1 MTPARWQQI
10 RRVFDE
16 AARRGPAERAEYLGD
31 ACAGDAELRA
41 EVEALLAA
49 DERTGS
55 FLSAPAY
62 EVGAELIAGNETG
75 AGADGRA
82 ANFNAS
88 PRAAAAETGGR
99 GAGERPDS
107 DAGAR
112 ARETGTREAAAPTAL
127 DERPQAAGK
136 SRLRGRPVYF
146 WVTITFGVVMA
157 CYYAFAFTTL
167 YRFHGVTKD
176 AGFGYGYWPE
186 DEWRVVFVRPGT
198 PADGQLREG
207 DRIVALDGDRR
218 VAVTGPWLRLRA
230 LEPGAP
236 FRLTVVRDGR
246 ETEFTLTAPAVRWP
260 SPPTAVNLLAC
271 FVSLIYFALA
281 LTLGLLKPGLPAARL
296 ASLAAFFQALYI
308 VNPLLQFADGDGF
321 LRGWA
326 ELVYFGAYF
335 FHPLDV
341 VLAYHFLYRFPPGVR
356 GGRFWSALAVVLYAL
371 AAALAVLLRWREFA
385 TVQDVETAVQMFY
398 EHGRVFT
405 QLFRLEDQLIA
416 LIFVSIVAVVVRNF
430 RVVRDSDQ
438 LRRLRIVT
446 YAAVAFAFPPAFT
459 MLASLYY
466 NGLNMQPSPAMRI
479 VFDALIGLMR
489 LTHLL
494 LPFVIGYAIV
504 RHRVFDINVVVRRG
518 LGYLLARNALRVVFA
533 LPVVALV
540 ITILSN
546 PNRTLA
552 EILFRNSVFFYLLV
566 AATAATTLK
575 YRHRLTAWLDR
586 KFFRE
591 SYDREQILLGLAA
604 RVQTCDSLEELSHL
618 VSRQVEAALHPKGL
632 HIFYQSGEGRSL
644 TLGYTSSVRAEDG
657 AARSIPE
664 DSPLL
669 GLLAREGTAAAH
681 DYATL
686 RRRGLPRA
694 ERAWLDALG
703 VDLVVP
709 IAAAEAR
716 TPAGLFLLGE
726 RLSEEPYSPSDRR
739 MLEGIAAQLSV
750 ACENL
755 RLRERMDREHK
766 LRRDVL
772 ARLDAGSVNLMRE
785 CPACGDCFDSNVEVC
800 PRDNRETE
808 PTLPVERTVD
818 GKYRLEKLLGRGGMG
833 AVYEATDLRLSRRV
847 AVKIMIGSLF
857 GDARALRRFQRE
869 ARTSANLSHPNVVSV
884 FDYGA
889 LPAGGAYLV
898 MELARGTTLRD
909 ELDRRGTLGAAD
921 CAEVFSQMLD
931 GIAAA
936 HSAGIVHRDLKPDN
950 VLITRADDSVGVKL
964 LDFGI
969 AKSRVADLADSATH
983 TLPGTVLGTLGYMPP
998 EQLAGAGA
1006 DERSDLFAVGVMLHE
1021 ALAGHRPFK
1030 GRTLLELLHAMH
1042 QTRPALPPE
1051 LAACDA
1057 LARAH
1062 ARALAPRPED
1072 RFATAAEM
1080 RREVAAALRACA
1092 AALAPRDPAGH
1103 TVSSV

>member
-16 AARRGPAERAEYLGD
+16 AARRSQDERAEYLRE

-62 EVGAELIAGNETG
+62 EVGAELIAGGG
-75 AGADGRA
+75 AGADAGERA
-82 ANFNAS
+82 ANPDET
-88 PRAAAAETGGR
+88 PRAAAVETEGR
-99 GAGERPDS
+99 GDAGRLDS
-107 DAGAR
+107 DADAR
-112 ARETGTREAAAPTAL
+112 ARETGTRELAARTAIH
-127 DERPQAAGK
+127 ERQQATLAG
-136 SRLRGRPVYF
+136 RLRGRPVYF
-146 WVTITFGVVMA
+146 WVTITFGVLLV

-167 YRFHGVTKD
+167 YRYHGVVKD
-176 AGFGYGYWPE
+176 PGFGYGYWGE
-186 DEWRVVFVRPGT
+186 DNWQVAFVRPGG
-198 PADGQLREG
+198 PADGVLREG
-207 DRIVALDGDRR
+207 DRILAMDGDRR
-218 VAVTGPWLRLRA
+218 VKVTGPWLRLRA
-230 LEPGAP
+230 LEPGAS
-236 FRLTVVRDGR
+236 FKLLVEREGR
-246 ETEFTLTAPAVRWP
+246 EAELTLTAPVARWS
-260 SPPTAVNLLAC
+260 SPPTGVTLLAC
-271 FVSLIYFALA
+271 FVSLVYFALA
-281 LTLGLLKPGLPAARL
+281 LTLGLLKPDLPAARL
-296 ASLAAFFQALYI
+296 ASLAAFCQALYI

-321 LRGWA
+321 LRGWQ

-371 AAALAVLLRWREFA
+371 AAALALALRWREFA
-385 TVQDVETAVQMFY
+385 TVQHVDTAVQMFY

-405 QLFRLEDQLIA
+405 QLFRIEDQLIA
-416 LIFVSIVAVVVRNF
+416 LIFVSIVAVVIRNF

-446 YAAVAFAFPPAFT
+446 YAAVAFALPPAFT
-459 MLASLYY
+459 TVASLYF
-466 NGLNMQPSPAMRI
+466 NALNLQPSQSMI
-479 VFDALIGLMR
+479 VVFEVMIGLSR
-489 LTHLL
+489 VTHLL
-494 LPFVIGYAIV
+494 MPFVIGYAVV

-518 LGYLLARNALRVVFA
+518 LGYLLARNALRAVFA
-533 LPVVALV
+533 LPVVALAL
-540 ITILSN
+540 TILAN

-591 SYDREQILLGLAA
+591 TYDREQILLSLAA
-604 RVQTCDSLEELSHL
+604 RVQTCDSLEEMSHL

-632 HIFYQSGEGRSL
+632 HIFYQSGEDRSL
-644 TLGYTSSVRAEDG
+644 TLGYTSAVRAEDG
-657 AARSIPE
+657 TARSIPE

-669 GLLAREGTAAAH
+669 GLLAREGTASAH

-686 RRRGLPRA
+686 RRRGLPRH

-726 RLSEEPYSPSDRR
+726 RLSEEPYSPADRR
-739 MLEGIAAQLSV
+739 LLEGIAAQLSV

-755 RLRERMDREHK
+755 RLRERMDREQK

-772 ARLDAGSVNLMRE
+772 ARLDVQSVNLMRE
-785 CPACGDCFDSNVEVC
+785 CPACGDCFDANVETC
-800 PRDNRETE
+800 PRDGRETE
-808 PTLPVERTVD
+808 PTLPVERTID

-909 ELDRRGTLGAAD
+909 ELDRRVTLGAAD

-931 GIAAA
+931 GISAA
-936 HSAGIVHRDLKPDN
+936 HAAGIVHRDLKPDN
-950 VLITRADDSVGVKL
+950 VLITRANDSVSVKL

-969 AKSRVADLADSATH
+969 AKSRVSDLADSATH

-1021 ALAGHRPFK
+1021 SLAGERPFK

-1042 QTRPALPPE
+1042 QTRPALPPG

-1062 ARALAPRPED
+1062 ARSLAPRPED
-1072 RFATAAEM
+1072 RFATAEEM
-1080 RREVAAALRACA
+1080 RREVVAALHACA
-1092 AALAPRDPAGH
+1092 AALAPPDPAGQ
-1103 TVSSV
+1103 TVSSL

>member
-16 AARRGPAERAEYLGD
+16 AAGRGPEERAEYLRD
-31 ACAGDAELRA
+31 ACAGDAGLRA

-55 FLSAPAY
+55 FMSAPAY
-62 EVGAELIAGNETG
+62 EVGAELIA
-75 AGADGRA
+75 AADTA
-82 ANFNAS
+82 ANFS
-88 PRAAAAETGGR
+88 KTPRAAADEAAGRELIGKRASSDAET
-99 GAGERPDS
+99 A
-107 DAGAR
+107 A
-112 ARETGTREAAAPTAL
+112 TRELAAPTANHDQRRTRL
-127 DERPQAAGK
+127 AG
-136 SRLRGRPVYF
+136 RLRGRPPYF
-146 WVTITFGVVMA
+146 WVTITLGVVLV

-167 YRFHGVTKD
+167 YRYHGLAKD
-176 AGFGYGYWPE
+176 PGFGYGYWSE
-186 DEWRVVFVRPGT
+186 DNWRVAATRPGSE
-198 PADGQLREG
+198 AARVLREG
-207 DRIVALDGDRR
+207 DRIVAFDGDRR

-236 FRLTVVRDGR
+236 FKLTVERDGR
-246 ETEFTLTAPAVRWP
+246 ELEFTLAAPLAHWS
-260 SPPTAVNLLAC
+260 SPPTAVTVLAC
-271 FVSLIYFALA
+271 FVSLVYFAFALA
-281 LTLGLLKPGLPAARL
+281 LGLLKPELSAARI
-296 ASLAAFFQALYI
+296 ASLAAFCQALYI

-321 LRGWA
+321 LRGWP

-335 FHPLDV
+335 FHPVDV
-341 VLAYHFLYRFPPGVR
+341 ALAYHFFYRFPPGVR
-356 GGRFWSALAVVLYAL
+356 GGRFWSSLAVVLYAL
-371 AAALAVLLRWREFA
+371 AGALAVCLRWREFA
-385 TVQDVETAVQMFY
+385 TVQDVDTAVQMFH
-398 EHGRVFT
+398 EHGPLFA
-405 QLFRLEDQLIA
+405 QLFRLEDFFTAIL
-416 LIFVSIVAVVVRNF
+416 FVSIFAVVVRNY

-446 YAAVAFAFPPAFT
+446 YAAIAYALPPAFT
-459 MLASLYY
+459 LAASQYY
-466 NGLNMQPSPAMRI
+466 ANVVRLPPSPAMMV
-479 VFDALIGLMR
+479 VFDLMVGLSR
-489 LTHLL
+489 ATHLL
-494 LPFVIGYAIV
+494 LPLVIGYAVV
-504 RHRVFDINVVVRRG
+504 RHQVFDINVVVRRG
-518 LGYLLARNALRVVFA
+518 LGYLLARNALRAVFA

-540 ITILSN
+540 WTILSN

-575 YRHRLTAWLDR
+575 YRRNLTAWLDR

-591 SYDREQILLGLAA
+591 TYDREQILLALAA

-632 HIFYQSGEGRSL
+632 HIFYQSGEDRSL
-644 TLGYTSSVRAEDG
+644 TLGYTSSLREDG
-657 AARSIPE
+657 GTAQRIPE

-669 GLLAREGTAAAH
+669 GLLARGGAGAH
-681 DYATL
+681 DYEAL
-686 RRRGLPRA
+686 RRRGLPRT

-726 RLSEEPYSPSDRR
+726 RLSEEPYSPSDRQ

-755 RLRERMDREHK
+755 RLRERMGKEQK

-772 ARLDAGSVNLMRE
+772 ARLDGQSVNLMRE
-785 CPACGDCFDSNVEVC
+785 CPACGDCFDAGVEVC
-800 PRDNRETE
+800 PRDGRETE
-808 PTLPVERTVD
+808 PTLPVERTVE

-833 AVYEATDLRLSRRV
+833 AVYEATDLRLGRRV

-898 MELARGTTLRD
+898 MEIARGTTLRE
-909 ELDRRGTLGAAD
+909 ELDRAGRLAPAD
-921 CAEVFSQMLD
+921 CAEVFGQMLD
-931 GIAAA
+931 GISAA
-936 HSAGIVHRDLKPDN
+936 HAAGVVHRDLKPDN
-950 VLITRADDSVGVKL
+950 VLLARSASGVSVKL

-969 AKSRVADLADSATH
+969 AKSRAADLTDSVSH

-1021 ALAGHRPFK
+1021 SLAGERPFK

-1042 QTRPALPPE
+1042 QTRPALPHD

-1072 RFATAAEM
+1072 RFPAAEEM
-1080 RREVAAALRACA
+1080 RREIVAALHACA
-1092 AALAPRDPAGH
+1092 AALAPRDTAGQ
-1103 TVSSV
+1103 TVSSPV

>member
-1 MTPARWQQI
+1 
-10 RRVFDE
+10 
-16 AARRGPAERAEYLGD
+16 
-31 ACAGDAELRA
+31 
-41 EVEALLAA
+41 
-49 DERTGS
+49 
-55 FLSAPAY
+55 
-62 EVGAELIAGNETG
+62 
-75 AGADGRA
+75 
-82 ANFNAS
+82 
-88 PRAAAAETGGR
+88 GGR
-99 GAGERPDS
+99 PTRRAG
-107 DAGAR
+107 
-112 ARETGTREAAAPTAL
+112 
-127 DERPQAAGK
+127 
-136 SRLRGRPVYF
+136 RLRGRPAYF
-146 WVTITFGVVMA
+146 WVTITFGVVLVG
-157 CYYAFAFTTL
+157 YYAFAFTTL

-176 AGFGYGYWPE
+176 PGFGYGYWSE
-186 DEWRVVFVRPGT
+186 DEWRVAGLRPGSE
-198 PADGQLREG
+198 AERVLRVG
-207 DRIVALDGDRR
+207 DRIVAFDGDRR
-218 VAVTGPWLRLRA
+218 IKVTGPWLRLRA
-230 LEPGAP
+230 LEPGRP
-236 FRLTVVRDGR
+236 FRLTVERDGR
-246 ETEFTLTAPAVRWP
+246 ELEFTLSAPLAHWS
-260 SPPTAVNLLAC
+260 SPPTGVNLLAC
-271 FVSLIYFALA
+271 FVSLVYFALA
-281 LTLGLLKPGLPAARL
+281 LTLGLLKPDLPAARL

-308 VNPLLQFADGDGF
+308 VNPLLQYADGDGF
-321 LRGWA
+321 LRGWQ

-341 VLAYHFLYRFPPGVR
+341 ALAYHFFYRFPPGVR

-371 AAALAVLLRWREFA
+371 AAALAVCLRWREFA
-385 TVQDVETAVQMFY
+385 TVQGVDTAVRMFY
-398 EHGRVFT
+398 EHGPLFT
-405 QLFRLEDQLIA
+405 QLFRIEDQLLA
-416 LIFVSIVAVVVRNF
+416 LVFVSIFAVVVRNY

-446 YAAVAFAFPPAFT
+446 YAAIAYALPPAFALT
-459 MLASLYY
+459 AGQYY
-466 NGLNMQPSPAMRI
+466 GSIGGPPSPAAQI
-479 VFDALIGLMR
+479 AFSVAIGLHR

-494 LPFVIGYAIV
+494 MPLVIGYAIV

-533 LPVVALV
+533 LPVVALAL
-540 ITILSN
+540 TILSN
-546 PNRTLA
+546 PHRTLA

-591 SYDREQILLGLAA
+591 SYDREQILLSLAA

-618 VSRQVEAALHPKGL
+618 VSRQVEAALHPKAL
-632 HIFYQSGEGRSL
+632 RIFYQSGEDRGL
-644 TLGYTSSVRAEDG
+644 TLGYTSSVREEDG
-657 AARSIPE
+657 AARGIPE

-669 GLLAREGTAAAH
+669 GLLAREGNSAH
-681 DYATL
+681 DYTTL
-686 RRRGLPRA
+686 RRRGLPRN

-739 MLEGIAAQLSV
+739 LLEGIAAQLSV

-755 RLRERMDREHK
+755 RLRERMDREQK

-772 ARLDAGSVNLMRE
+772 ARLDGRRVNLMRE
-785 CPACGDCFDSNVEVC
+785 CPACGDCFDAHVETC
-800 PRDNRETE
+800 PRDRRETE

-898 MELARGTTLRD
+898 MELARGTTLRE
-909 ELDRRGTLGAAD
+909 ELDRAARLSPAD
-921 CAEVFSQMLD
+921 CAEVFGQMLD
-931 GIAAA
+931 GIGAA
-936 HSAGIVHRDLKPDN
+936 HRAGIVHRDLKPDN
-950 VLITRADDSVGVKL
+950 VLVARAGDSVSVRL

-1021 ALAGHRPFK
+1021 SLAGERPFK

-1057 LARAH
+1057 LAR
-1062 ARALAPRPED
+1062 
-1072 RFATAAEM
+1072 
-1080 RREVAAALRACA
+1080 
-1092 AALAPRDPAGH
+1092 
-1103 TVSSV
+1103 